1 MATNHQGVQ
10 LVTHSLGAPT
20 DSETRS
26 AATWAGPLSS
36 GEVTRAR
43 VEAIAYSPMSDT
55 LRNHLVTLAYVDLSD
70 AMAEVLGRED
80 ANWCALAVWPSLT
93 VGATIRS
100 GPTSRSKMMLA
111 RAPMPT
117 RWREQLLASA
127 ANDVADESGVM
138 NRSLAAGNRGVFYE
152 IGLAWTDFLDTFGH
166 GERTDSDWEEF
177 ERFGKRVLA
186 LPLPPGR
193 VWPDGAREQ
202 LRDGFRAYLEALHT
216 TDPARRSQLI
226 LLGNLRI
233 GDHEQRRLQG
243 WLDLSGLDPIRKLS
257 RRFDDDTTKNRGIAL
272 FERMWSGMLTK
283 RVFFVQMNGEEI
295 RVGTAVPPHETSGGQ
310 LFPSPLDVLDD
321 DIAELFDRID
331 GAAAGGDGAE
341 RWNDIDHRMA
351 FIATLFRS
359 RQRAGLVGVNPY
371 PVERRKEINELAREV
386 DRLDG
391 NTGFEGP
398 LLFADVTHEVEQP
411 WSDEVDLALRSTL
424 QAARGL
430 GDREADEAV
439 ATFYASSNRPPRER
453 YYVDVLQAIGMP
465 GAKGNGPLSQFLNT
479 PPTLPEWADFDEIR
493 RAQEFYAD
501 FRTAAHIGLLFGS
514 IPLSYA
520 AKDCQVLGIISTLS
534 GDTTRRFWE
543 STKFVEDVFTTPF
556 WEQDSE
562 GYASI
567 RGVRLFHAAVRSTI
581 ESDSIHIVD
590 RPPDLGGRVWD
601 PEMGRPI
608 NQYSL
613 LGATIDWSAA
623 TIHVMDRF
631 GVPLSEEHARA
642 YFHTWLVIG
651 SMLGVEDRLLRS
663 PADPTRPLTLEE
675 AQYEGRVMLFG
686 QLGVTIAGRRLM
698 AGLVDLIDEWFPK
711 PMRRLPLAMMYTAL
725 NDDIANVLGLQ
736 PPGRTE
742 RAFQRMNEAGRSWRG
757 NAAYR
762 RVATRV
768 IDTVG
773 NAWLAWWEREYQEVP
788 PYRQGGHLAV
798 EMRVPVSLR
807 LTIESYGEIEDLP
820 VEAKAID
827 GVDVHSFVPEDDG
840 FESMGFTKIVE
851 ATSSVASSLRA
862 TVRQMRDAVNDAQ
875 GIKRAELLID
885 GRAVAVSSLT
895 DAEIDGLFPN

>member
-1 MATNHQGVQ
+1 MTKTVEP
-10 LVTHSLGAPT
+10 APA
-20 DSETRS
+20 S
-26 AATWAGPLSS
+26 ASIGSGPLSS

-43 VEAIAYSPMSDT
+43 VEAIGYSPMSDT

-70 AMAEVLGRED
+70 AMAEVLGHDD

-100 GPTSRSKMMLA
+100 GPASRSKLMLA
-111 RAPMPT
+111 RLPMPT
-117 RWREQLLASA
+117 SLRDRLVASA
-127 ANDVADESGVM
+127 ATEVADETGVM

-166 GERTDSDWEEF
+166 GERTNADWDEF
-177 ERFGKRVLA
+177 ERFGKRVMA

-216 TDPARRSQLI
+216 TDPARRAQLI

-243 WLDLSGLDPIRKLS
+243 WLDLSGLDPIRKLT
-257 RRFDDDTTKNRGIAL
+257 RRFDDGTTKNRGIAL
-272 FERMWSGMLTK
+272 VERMWAGMLTK

-295 RVGTAVPPHETSGGQ
+295 SVGTAVPPHETSGGQ

-321 DIAELFDRID
+321 DVAELFDRID

-341 RWNDIDHRMA
+341 RWSDIDDRMA

-371 PVERRKEINELAREV
+371 PVEQQREITELAREI
-386 DRLDG
+386 DRRDG

-398 LLFADVTHEVEQP
+398 LLFADLTQELEQP

-424 QAARGL
+424 EAARSL
-430 GDREADEAV
+430 GDREADAAV
-439 ATFYASSNRPPRER
+439 AAFYAGSSRPTNER

-465 GAKGNGPLSQFLNT
+465 GTVGNGPLSQFLNA
-479 PPTLPEWADFDEIR
+479 PPTLPEWADLDEIK

-501 FRTAAHIGLLFGS
+501 FRTAAHIGLFYGS
-514 IPLSYA
+514 MPLSYA
-520 AKDCQVLGIISTLS
+520 CKDCQVLGLISTLS

-543 STKFVEDVFTTPF
+543 SAKFVEDVFTTPF

-601 PEMGRPI
+601 PEMGRPV
-608 NQYSL
+608 NQESL
-613 LGATIDWSAA
+613 LAATIDWSVA

-642 YFHTWLVIG
+642 YFHAWLVVG
-651 SMLGVEDRLLRS
+651 SMLGVEDHLLRS
-663 PADPTRPLTLEE
+663 PADPTRALTLEE
-675 AQYEGRVMLFG
+675 AQYTARIMLFR

-698 AGLVDLIDEWFPK
+698 RGLLDLIDEWFPK
-711 PMRRLPLAMMYTAL
+711 PIRRLPLAMMYAAL

-736 PPGRTE
+736 PPGRPE

-762 RVATRV
+762 RVATHI
-768 IDTVG
+768 IDAVG
-773 NAWLAWWEREYQEVP
+773 NGWLNWWEKEYQEVP

-798 EMRVPVSLR
+798 EMRIPVSLR
-807 LTIESYGEIEDLP
+807 LTIESYGEIEDLRLEEVGIAD
-820 VEAKAID
+820 VE
-827 GVDVHSFVPEDDG
+827 VHAFVPEDDG
-840 FESMGFTKIVE
+840 FESMGFTKVLE

-862 TVRQMRDAVNDAQ
+862 TVRQMRDGINAAQ

-895 DAEIDGLFPN
+895 DAEIDGLFPV